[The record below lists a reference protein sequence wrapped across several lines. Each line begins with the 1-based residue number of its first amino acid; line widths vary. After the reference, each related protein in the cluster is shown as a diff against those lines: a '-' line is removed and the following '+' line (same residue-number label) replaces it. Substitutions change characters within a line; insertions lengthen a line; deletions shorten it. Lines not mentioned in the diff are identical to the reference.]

1 VRRRANRLESIYEI
15 GSVFQSM
22 HLRLFDS
29 IKRRQPGREQKFSDS
44 DSWAFVEPKPIGSGR
59 PTTSTSDRHGPVHHH
74 QSNAQRHRRSSN
86 STDKAPA
93 ASPDPLTN
101 MCTTVREQ
109 VQQQLSRDRKTIAD
123 EESARARQ
131 QVYDELQTQKSNLE
145 QQTRRIETLT
155 QKLTAAQAAEADLL
169 KKEQELGDK
178 EREFALNL
186 QKGIAAGLEQARANA
201 LREAHANLDLR
212 MQDRENTISQLK
224 KQITSLQ
231 RKAEQRSEQAQGEV
245 LELALEHQLRT
256 QFPFDLIEPVGKG
269 KFGGDILQ
277 HVRDHKGQLC
287 GKILWESKR
296 TTAWS
301 DGWLTKLKKDQR
313 NAHAELA
320 VIVSQ
325 TMPKD
330 IVLFEQ
336 LDGVWV
342 SSLSCILPVASALT
356 SPSALP
362 MKYRTASSTCR
373 LSH

>member
-1 VRRRANRLESIYEI
+1 MTLPTDPILSCPNCRHAIKLTESLAAPLVAATRAEFERRLAAQTEAVAVEKLTLSAQKHANELRAAELAAAAES
-15 GSVFQSM
+15 Q
-22 HLRLFDS
+22 
-29 IKRRQPGREQKFSDS
+29 QEQI
-44 DSWAFVEPKPIGSGR
+44 ARAV
-59 PTTSTSDRHGPVHHH
+59 
-74 QSNAQRHRRSSN
+74 QQQ
-86 STDKAPA
+86 
-93 ASPDPLTN
+93 
-101 MCTTVREQ
+101 VREQ
-109 VQQQLSRDRKTIAD
+109 VQQQLSRDRKTIVD

-131 QVYDELQTQKSNLE
+131 QVDDELKTQKANLE

-169 KKEQELGDK
+169 RKEQELEDK

-186 QKGIAAGLEQARANA
+186 QKGIAAGLERARANA
-201 LREAHANLDLR
+201 LREAHASLDLK

-231 RKAEQRSEQAQGEV
+231 RQAEQSSQQAQGEA

-301 DGWLTKLKKDQR
+301 DRWLPKLKKDQR

-330 IVLFEQ
+330 IVLFDQ

-342 SSLSCILPVASALT
+342 SSLSCILPVASALRISLIET
-356 SPSALP
+356 RKRS
-362 MKYRTASSTCR
+362 RVQ
-373 LSH
+373 